1 MLDITQPL
9 TKRLLLTVEDGG
21 TISLRVAYEKLPE
34 LYFCCGLIRH
44 QYNEWLEYKGQPKD
58 ELTYGV
64 RMRAPTRAERARQL
78 RDKEC

>member
-34 LYFCCGLIRH
+34 FYFCCGLIRH
-44 QYNEWLEYKGQPKD
+44 QYKEWLEYKGQPKD

-64 RMRAPTRAERARQL
+64 WMRAPTRAERARQL